1 MAKVEAL
8 PYDDRTVYSVAA
20 FNRGVGQWLSR
31 LPTVWVEGEVTEFRR
46 HERWATV
53 FFTLKDPAD
62 GSCVGVA
69 MARGRFDA
77 LRLDLSDGERVHV
90 FGRPELYEQ
99 RGEFKLR
106 ALTIERFGVGAHLAS
121 LERLKVA
128 LAAEGLFSD
137 SRKRPLPLLPRRIGI
152 VTGNDAAAKRDVV
165 TTIRTRFPPA
175 AVLVAET
182 YVQGP
187 RAAAEIVAAIGALCE
202 QEDVDVVILT
212 RGGGSFE
219 DLLPFS
225 DERVVRAVAECPV
238 PVVSAVGHEQDTPL
252 CDLAADVRASTPT
265 AAGKLVVPEL
275 AELFGRLDRARGAL
289 ARSVRRSLDAGP
301 AATYA
306 LRRAA
311 PRAASHGPRAGG
323 STARAH
329 ARTAAA
335 GAGARGRAQAGG
347 AREERREAR
356 GVVTCANTRARVRD
370 RPDGLRRRRSLV
382 LRRLRGHA
390 CGRHARRRRLRRARR
405 GRQTVT
411 EPAEQTFEQAQAEL
425 EQIVER
431 LERGQAPLDEA
442 LKLWERGEELYAF
455 CKAKLDAAEGR
466 VEELARRA
474 EQSRPPETTANGG

>member
-31 LPTVWVEGEVTEFRR
+31 LPTVWVEGEVTELRR

-53 FFTLKDPAD
+53 FFTLKDPTD

-106 ALTIERFGVGAHLAS
+106 ALTIERFGAGAHLAS
-121 LERLKVA
+121 LERLKA
-128 LAAEGLFSD
+128 TLAAEGLFAED
-137 SRKRPLPLLPRRIGI
+137 RKRPLPFLPRQIGI

-165 TTIRTRFPPA
+165 TTIRSRFPPA
-175 AVLVAET
+175 SVLVAET

-202 QEDVDVVILT
+202 YPDVDVVVLT

-289 ARSVRRSLDAGP
+289 ARNLRRSLEQDRQQ
-301 AATYA
+301 
-306 LRRAA
+306 L
-311 PRAASHGPRAGG
+311 
-323 STARAH
+323 
-329 ARTAAA
+329 
-335 GAGARGRAQAGG
+335 
-347 AREERREAR
+347 
-356 GVVTCANTRARVRD
+356 TR
-370 RPDGLRRRRSLV
+370 S
-382 LRRLRGHA
+382 
-390 CGRHARRRRLRRARR
+390 
-405 GRQTVT
+405 
-411 EPAEQTFEQAQAEL
+411 
-425 EQIVER
+425 VER
-431 LERGQAPLDEA
+431 LRARPRLALEREGRRLEHAHERLRLAPALAVERKRAALENSAATLAALSPVQTLERG
-442 LKLWERGEELYAF
+442 YAIVRTDSGDVVRAVSEVSPGGRVEVTLADGGF
-455 CKAKLDAAEGR
+455 GAR
-466 VEELARRA
+466 VEEL
-474 EQSRPPETTANGG
+474 SS

>member
-1 MAKVEAL
+1 VAKVEAL

-31 LPTVWVEGEVTEFRR
+31 LPTVWVEGEITELRR

-77 LRLDLSDGERVHV
+77 LRLDLADGARVHV

-121 LERLKVA
+121 LERLKA
-128 LAAEGLFSD
+128 TLAAEGLFAD
-137 SRKRPLPLLPRRIGI
+137 ARKRPLPYLPRRIGI

-165 TTIRTRFPPA
+165 TTICSRFPPA
-175 AVLVAET
+175 SVLVAET

-202 QEDVDVVILT
+202 HPDVDVVVLT

-275 AELFGRLDRARGAL
+275 TELFGRLDRARGAL
-289 ARSVRRSLDAGP
+289 ARSVRRSLDQDRQR
-301 AATYA
+301 
-306 LRRAA
+306 L
-311 PRAASHGPRAGG
+311 
-323 STARAH
+323 
-329 ARTAAA
+329 
-335 GAGARGRAQAGG
+335 
-347 AREERREAR
+347 
-356 GVVTCANTRARVRD
+356 TR
-370 RPDGLRRRRSLV
+370 S
-382 LRRLRGHA
+382 
-390 CGRHARRRRLRRARR
+390 
-405 GRQTVT
+405 
-411 EPAEQTFEQAQAEL
+411 
-425 EQIVER
+425 VER
-431 LERGQAPLDEA
+431 LRARPRSALEREGQRLERTHERLRLAPA
-442 LKLWERGEELYAF
+442 LAVERKRAALENSA
-455 CKAKLDAAEGR
+455 AKLAALSPVQTLKRGYAIVRTDSGDVVAAAEDVSTGAHVDVTLAEGGFGAR
-466 VEELARRA
+466 VEEVA
-474 EQSRPPETTANGG
+474 P

>member
-1 MAKVEAL
+1 VAKVEAL

-31 LPTVWVEGEVTEFRR
+31 LPTLWVEGEITELRR

-77 LRLDLSDGERVHV
+77 LRLDLADGERVHV

-121 LERLKVA
+121 LERLKAA

-137 SRKRPLPLLPRRIGI
+137 ARKRPLPMLPRRIGI

-165 TTIRTRFPPA
+165 TTIRSRFPPA
-175 AVLVAET
+175 AVLIAET

-202 QEDVDVVILT
+202 QPDVDVVILT

-225 DERVVRAVAECPV
+225 DERVVRAVADCRV

-275 AELFGRLDRARGAL
+275 TELFGRLDRARSTL
-289 ARSVRRSLDAGP
+289 ARNVRRSLD
-301 AATYA
+301 
-306 LRRAA
+306 
-311 PRAASHGPRAGG
+311 
-323 STARAH
+323 
-329 ARTAAA
+329 
-335 GAGARGRAQAGG
+335 
-347 AREERREAR
+347 
-356 GVVTCANTRARVRD
+356 RD
-370 RPDGLRRRRSLV
+370 RQRLTRS
-382 LRRLRGHA
+382 
-390 CGRHARRRRLRRARR
+390 
-405 GRQTVT
+405 
-411 EPAEQTFEQAQAEL
+411 
-425 EQIVER
+425 VER
-431 LERGQAPLDEA
+431 LRARPRIALEREGQRLEHTRERLRQAPALAVERKRAALEKSAAKLVALSPVQTLERG
-442 LKLWERGEELYAF
+442 YAIVRTDSGDVVASTSDVSKGTRVEVTVADGGF
-455 CKAKLDAAEGR
+455 GAR
-466 VEELARRA
+466 VEEVA
-474 EQSRPPETTANGG
+474 E